1 VWVERYLEVSA
12 MSDNVVNSSQV
23 TKTRA
28 VLLVIIMTLGANVF
42 GERVRTLATRPN
54 SPSNVGEQSLVQRS
68 TGFVVN
74 RSQLD
79 RHLVRALEVVGDRF
93 ESSAKGRSTVTG
105 TLTRYVGSE
114 QLSSQITIV
123 RELPD
128 KIRFEELRASDQRT
142 LGYDGSRSWALG
154 RASTSEESALTEL
167 LVCDS
172 LEHLISGQVAG
183 DATLHLGDMFRTDD
197 GSNENYIGP
206 FYDIIRVEDSFTSQ
220 DSTRKRSTLYY
231 FNSQTGLPEK
241 IVYEHPDR
249 TVRIEVEFGDWMT
262 VDGQQI
268 PASTTWKESGKP
280 VRRLTINKVLFA
292 PIADDGFFNAPL
304 PQ

>member
-1 VWVERYLEVSA
+1 
-12 MSDNVVNSSQV
+12 MSNNVVNSSQV

-28 VLLVIIMTLGANVF
+28 VLLVMIITLSAIVF
-42 GERVRTLATRPN
+42 GERVRSLASRPN
-54 SPSNVGEQSLVQRS
+54 GPSNVAEQSLAQRNTS
-68 TGFVVN
+68 FVVN

-79 RHLVRALEVVGDRF
+79 RHLVRALEVLGDRF

-105 TLTRYVGSE
+105 TLTRYVGNE
-114 QLSSQITIV
+114 ELSSQVTIV

-128 KIRFEELRASDQRT
+128 KIRLEESRASGQRT
-142 LGYDGSRSWALG
+142 LGHDGSRAWALG
-154 RASTSEESALTEL
+154 KASTTLEELALTEL

-220 DSTRKRSTLYY
+220 DGTRKRSTLYY
-231 FNSQTGLPEK
+231 FNSKTGLPEK

-249 TVRIEVEFGDWMT
+249 TGRIEVEFGDWMT

-292 PIADDGFFNAPL
+292 SKADDGFFNAPL
-304 PQ
+304 PH

>member
-1 VWVERYLEVSA
+1 
-12 MSDNVVNSSQV
+12 MSNNVINSSQV

-28 VLLVIIMTLGANVF
+28 VLLVMIIALSAIVF
-42 GERVRTLATRPN
+42 GERVRSLASRPD
-54 SPSNVGEQSLVQRS
+54 SPSTVDEQSLAQRNTS
-68 TGFVVN
+68 FVVN

-79 RHLVRALEVVGDRF
+79 RHLVRALEVLGDRF

-114 QLSSQITIV
+114 QLSSQITIF

-128 KIRFEELRASDQRT
+128 KIRVDEISASGHRT

-154 RASTSEESALTEL
+154 QASTTEEVALTEL

-172 LEHLISGQVAG
+172 LEHLISGQVSG

-197 GSNENYIGP
+197 GSDEKYVGP
-206 FYDIIRVEDSFTSQ
+206 FYDIIRVEDGFTSQ
-220 DSTRKRSTLYY
+220 DGIRKRSTLYY
-231 FNSQTGLPEK
+231 FNSKTGLPEK

-249 TVRIEVEFGDWMT
+249 TGRMEVEFGDWMT

-268 PASTTWKESGKP
+268 PGTTTWKESYKV
-280 VRRLTINKVLFA
+280 VRRLSIKTVILA